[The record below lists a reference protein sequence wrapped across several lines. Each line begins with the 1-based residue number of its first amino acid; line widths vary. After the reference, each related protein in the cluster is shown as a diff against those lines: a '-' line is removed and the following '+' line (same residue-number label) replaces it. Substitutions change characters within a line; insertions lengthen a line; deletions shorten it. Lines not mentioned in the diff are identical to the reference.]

1 MTEQLPDSDHFD
13 HDGAWRIESALV
25 ARCHMEGLAVTISI
39 WLGDQ

>member
-25 ARCHMEGLAVTISI
+25 ARCQMEGLAVTISI